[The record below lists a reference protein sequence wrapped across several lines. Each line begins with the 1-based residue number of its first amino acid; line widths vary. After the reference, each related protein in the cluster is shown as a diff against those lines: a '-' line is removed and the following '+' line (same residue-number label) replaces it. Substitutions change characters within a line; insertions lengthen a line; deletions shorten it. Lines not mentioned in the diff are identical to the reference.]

1 MTGITI
7 VFIHGNFVTKRCWE
21 PWVARY
27 EARGHTC
34 ITIAWPGRNQP
45 VAELKRN
52 PDDPFLGKLTIGEV
66 IDHHVRTIQALPAKP
81 ILIGHSFGGLLTQ
94 LMVQRD
100 LAAAAVA
107 IDSVPAQGVLTLKWS
122 FIRSLWPLLN
132 PFIPASRPYYMPFEH
147 FQYTFANDLPLEEQR
162 AGYDRDIVPE
172 SRRVARGALSRA
184 ARVDFRRP
192 HAPLLMIA
200 GEKDHIMP
208 ASLNRSNYKRY
219 RKSPSRTEFKEFP
232 GRAHYTIIAGR
243 GWEEVADC
251 ALEWAIGAGSGAE
264 PHAPTVGRETDP
276 KQGGTHE

>member
-66 IDHHVRTIQALPAKP
+66 IDYHVRTIQALPAKP
-81 ILIGHSFGGLLTQ
+81 IIIGHSFGGLLTQ

-107 IDSVPAQGVLTLKWS
+107 IDSVPAQGALTLKWS

-132 PFIPASRPYYMPFEH
+132 PFIPASRPDYMPFEH

-200 GEKDHIMP
+200 GRRPHHARVAEPIQLQ
-208 ASLNRSNYKRY
+208 ALS
-219 RKSPSRTEFKEFP
+219 
-232 GRAHYTIIAGR
+232 
-243 GWEEVADC
+243 EVAVRDGVQGVPGAR
-251 ALEWAIGAGSGAE
+251 ALHDHCGARMGGGGRLRARVGYRRRVRRGASC
-264 PHAPTVGRETDP
+264 
-276 KQGGTHE
+276 THRR